1 MNTLLVVLALVQA
14 DAGTPLEIGRT
25 YHIASRTLGETRVI
39 DVSLPQSYGDDTTRR
54 YPVLVVLDG
63 DYQQQIAAAIAQ
75 FYAATSQ
82 IPELIVVGV
91 RNTNRSRDMTPPLL
105 PDFPL
110 PPEIS
115 EAGGAESFLGFIGDE
130 LLPYIDRR
138 YRTVPLR
145 VLVGHSLGGLFATY
159 ALSHRPELFIGYVL
173 LEPSLWWNRGHE
185 VDQAKVTLREPRARH
200 TLGMMVNAVS
210 CGLDTT
216 QGGSAAPMI
225 TVASSSGGTPTSR

>member
-25 YHIASRTLGETRVI
+25 YRIASRTLGETRVI

-63 DYQQQIAAAIAQ
+63 DYEHQIAAASAQ
-75 FYAATSQ
+75 FYAGTAQ
-82 IPELIVVGV
+82 VPELIVVGV
-91 RNTNRSRDMTPPLL
+91 RNTNRGRDMTPPLL

-130 LLPYIDRR
+130 LLP
-138 YRTVPLR
+138 
-145 VLVGHSLGGLFATY
+145 
-159 ALSHRPELFIGYVL
+159 
-173 LEPSLWWNRGHE
+173 
-185 VDQAKVTLREPRARH
+185 
-200 TLGMMVNAVS
+200 
-210 CGLDTT
+210 
-216 QGGSAAPMI
+216 
-225 TVASSSGGTPTSR
+225 